1 MVTKLLH
8 HFHDHHPY
16 TKMNHLPSPDSS
28 TFPVDRP
35 TSLAAKCWLDDA
47 CVVDI
52 DHFVKTLSGIKAK
65 GVRPDLIGSIITHYA
80 CKWIPELSGDPP
92 PPAATGDQSPQESA
106 TASWLKKRFFIET
119 IVSVLPP
126 EKDAVPS
133 SFLLRLLK
141 TAHMVGV
148 DSNYREE
155 VEKRVSWRLDQA
167 ALKELMIPCFSH
179 VKGTLL
185 DVELML
191 RLVKRFVEMDLEG
204 LRSGAGMFKV
214 AKLVDAYLAEVA
226 VDSELALPEF
236 MELAG
241 AVPAQARA
249 TDDGLYRAIDTYL
262 KTHVN
267 MEKQERKML
276 CKLIDSQKLSIE
288 ASLHAA
294 QNERLPVR
302 SVIQVL
308 FSEQAKLHSHIDR
321 SRSFSNTKNPIL
333 GLDPHDWCHSSR
345 DIMTLQQLE
354 IKKLKENVTKLER
367 QCHLMQVQIGKLS
380 EKKKRFFSW
389 KKLAMSTNLRGMS
402 MEVVE
407 ERVEEQGYDSCS
419 IGKQTPKGKQGR
431 CKTPKSWRESTS

>member
-1 MVTKLLH
+1 
-8 HFHDHHPY
+8 
-16 TKMNHLPSPDSS
+16 MNHQPSPDSA

-35 TSLAAKCWLDDA
+35 TSLAAKWWLDDA
-47 CVVDI
+47 CIVDI
-52 DHFVKTLSGIKAK
+52 DHFVKTLSGVKAK

-80 CKWIPELSGDPP
+80 CKWIPELAGESPP
-92 PPAATGDQSPQESA
+92 PVATDHQSPKQSA
-106 TASWLKKRFFIET
+106 TTSWLKKRFFIET

-126 EKDAVPS
+126 EKEAVPCT
-133 SFLLRLLK
+133 FVLRLLK

-155 VEKRVSWRLDQA
+155 LEKRVAWRLDQA
-167 ALKELMIPCFSH
+167 TLKELMIPSFSH
-179 VKGTLL
+179 VRGTLL

-214 AKLVDAYLAEVA
+214 AMLVDAYLAEVA
-226 VDSELALPEF
+226 VDLELALPEF

-249 TDDGLYRAIDTYL
+249 SDDGLYRAIDTYL

-267 MEKQERKML
+267 MTKQERMML
-276 CKLIDSQKLSIE
+276 CKLIDSQKLSTE
-288 ASLHAA
+288 ASIHAS

-308 FSEQAKLHSHIDR
+308 FSEQAKLQSHIDL
-321 SRSFSNTKNPIL
+321 SRSFNTSKSLIL
-333 GLDPHDWCHSSR
+333 GMDPHDWCHSSR
-345 DIMTLQQLE
+345 DIMTLQQME
-354 IKKLKENVTKLER
+354 IKKLKENMTRLER
-367 QCHLMQVQIGKLS
+367 QCHLMQMQIGKLS

-389 KKLAMSTNLRGMS
+389 KKLAMSTSLRGVS
-402 MEVVE
+402 ME
-407 ERVEEQGYDSCS
+407 ERGEDQSFDSCS
-419 IGKQTPKGKQGR
+419 IGKQTPLKGKPGR
-431 CKTPKSWRESTS
+431 CKTPKTWRQSKS

>member
-1 MVTKLLH
+1 MITKLLH
-8 HFHDHHPY
+8 HHHHPY
-16 TKMNHLPSPDSS
+16 TKMNNLLSPDSA

-47 CVVDI
+47 CIVDI
-52 DHFVKTLSGIKAK
+52 DHFVKTLSSIKAK

-92 PPAATGDQSPQESA
+92 SPATTDPHSPPESA

-126 EKDAVPS
+126 EKDAAPC

-155 VEKRVSWRLDQA
+155 LEKRVAWRLDQA

-179 VKGTLL
+179 VQRTLL
-185 DVELML
+185 DVELMV
-191 RLVKRFVEMDLEG
+191 RLVKRYVEMELDG
-204 LRSGAGMFKV
+204 LRSGAGVFKV

-249 TDDGLYRAIDTYL
+249 TDDGLYRAIDTFL

-267 MEKQERKML
+267 MTKQERKTL

-302 SVIQVL
+302 SVLQVL
-308 FSEQAKLHSHIDR
+308 FSEQAKLHSHMDW
-321 SRSFSNTKNPIL
+321 SRSFSNSKSPIL
-333 GLDPHDWCHSSR
+333 GMDPHDWCPSSR
-345 DIMTLQQLE
+345 DIMTLQQIE

-380 EKKKRFFSW
+380 EKKKKFFSW
-389 KKLAMSTNLRGMS
+389 RKLAMSTNLRGTS
-402 MEVVE
+402 TEVYDE
-407 ERVEEQGYDSCS
+407 HGYDSCS
-419 IGKQTPKGKQGR
+419 VGRQTPLKGKQGR
-431 CKTPKSWRESTS
+431 IKTPKKWRQSTS

>member
-1 MVTKLLH
+1 MT
-8 HFHDHHPY
+8 
-16 TKMNHLPSPDSS
+16 DSS
-28 TFPVDRP
+28 NFPVDRP

-47 CVVDI
+47 CIVDI
-52 DHFVKTLSGIKAK
+52 DHFVKTLSGLKAK

-80 CKWIPELSGDPP
+80 CKWIPELSGEPP
-92 PPAATGDQSPQESA
+92 SPATIDHQSPPQSA

-126 EKDAVPS
+126 ENDAAPC

-141 TAHMVGV
+141 ISHMVGV

-155 VEKRVSWRLDQA
+155 LEKRVACRLDQA
-167 ALKELMIPCFSH
+167 TLKELMIPCFSH
-179 VKGTLL
+179 VKRTLL

-214 AKLVDAYLAEVA
+214 AKVVDAYLAEAA
-226 VDSELALPEF
+226 VDLELGLPEF

-241 AVPAQARA
+241 AVPAVARA

-262 KTHVN
+262 KTH
-267 MEKQERKML
+267 MKMTKQERKIL
-276 CKLIDSQKLSIE
+276 CKLIDSQKLSME

-308 FSEQAKLHSHIDR
+308 FSEQAKLHSHTDW
-321 SRSFSNTKNPIL
+321 SRSFNNSKSPIL
-333 GLDPHDWCHSSR
+333 GLDPQEWCPSSR
-345 DIMTLQQLE
+345 DILTLQQME

-367 QCHLMQVQIGKLS
+367 QCHLMQMQIGKLS

-389 KKLAMSTNLRGMS
+389 RKLAMSTNLRGMS
-402 MEVVE
+402 TDVGD
-407 ERVEEQGYDSCS
+407 EQGYDSCS
-419 IGKQTPKGKQGR
+419 IGKQTPLKGKQGR
-431 CKTPKSWRESTS
+431 SKTPKTWRQSSS